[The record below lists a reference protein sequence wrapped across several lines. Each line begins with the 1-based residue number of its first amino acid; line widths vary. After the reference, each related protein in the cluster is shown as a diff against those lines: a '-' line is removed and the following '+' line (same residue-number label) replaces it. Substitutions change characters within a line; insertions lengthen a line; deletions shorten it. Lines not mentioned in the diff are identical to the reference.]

1 MLIKLLNSLTKV
13 STAGPMEK
21 IIRLPTN
28 GSWKMA
34 LIEMTVIFTAVL
46 AASVGAAHDSS
57 ALFFGGIIGT

>member
-1 MLIKLLNSLTKV
+1 MKV

-34 LIEMTVIFTAVL
+34 LIEMTVIFTAII
-46 AASVGAAHDSS
+46 AASVGAAHDSCGMV
-57 ALFFGGIIGT
+57 FGGTIGTY